1 LRKGFTLIEVL
12 VVIMIIGILA
22 AMLIMAL
29 APARER
35 ARRVSC
41 LANLHQWGL
50 IMRIYADEHDGRL
63 PWSGGLN
70 NADCL
75 LDLRGDYVNE
85 TSMFICPSDEDSE
98 WFEGKPADLGSE
110 VNGLFSV
117 RSSYDYFGAYTET
130 PVTLPPV
137 DYPVP
142 RVPVM
147 WDFCTL
153 EVMNHLV
160 GGNVLLLD
168 GSVEFRIRQEWV
180 SPNLPFRP
188 NRVAYQEPPAPIP
201 NVVDE

>member
-1 LRKGFTLIEVL
+1 MLIEL
-12 VVIMIIGILA
+12 FVVITVVGILA
-22 AMLIMAL
+22 AILIVSL

-35 ARRVSC
+35 ARRASC

-63 PWSGGLN
+63 PWSGGRN

-75 LDLRGDYVNE
+75 LGLRDDYVNHIR
-85 TSMFICPSDEDSE
+85 MFLCPSDEDYDS
-98 WFEGKPADLGSE
+98 FEEEPTELGSE
-110 VNGLFSV
+110 LNGLFSV
-117 RSSYDYFGAYTET
+117 RSSYDYFGAYTEA
-130 PVTLPPV
+130 PLALPPV

-147 WDFCTL
+147 WDHCAA
-153 EVMNHLV
+153 EVSNHKV

-180 SPNLPFRP
+180 SKNVPFRP
-188 NRVAYQEPPAPIP
+188 NNLSYQEPPAPVP
-201 NVVDE
+201 NLVDE